1 MLRTR
6 HVFEEML
13 AQESRQTPALPEVQ
27 GVETVSLVDEPLD
40 RNDAEPIS
48 EIPQLL
54 LELEPEPVADEL
66 PGAEPTSS
74 VAPEPVHAAL
84 RPLVMGVISHK
95 GGTGKTTTAL
105 ELARSWAGD
114 QRRILL
120 VDADPVQAA
129 AHLLGLEAAAVGEIH
144 PCAQEDLYYVHWLP
158 AGWPHPARLPEAFLR
173 GWDLVVIDTPSLQ
186 NPLAIQL
193 LPLCDALLMT
203 LLMEP
208 ACMRV
213 LEQGAI
219 LLERRLDPR
228 RQRLLGVLVTRYQ
241 PELALQTSL
250 YASLQR
256 EYVGILL
263 PEVIPE
269 DPCAWLELL
278 DPEAAPSDHST
289 FRQAYSQLATR
300 LYSQLQPLKERA
312 GGQT

>member
-40 RNDAEPIS
+40 GNQAAPIS
-48 EIPQLL
+48 ETPQLL
-54 LELEPEPVADEL
+54 LELEPEPVADG
-66 PGAEPTSS
+66 PPVAEPTSS
-74 VAPEPVHAAL
+74 AAPDPEPAHAAL
-84 RPLVMGVISHK
+84 RPLVVGVISHK

-105 ELARSWAGD
+105 ELARSWAGG
-114 QRRILL
+114 QLRILL

-129 AHLLGLEAAAVGEIH
+129 AHLLGLETAAVGEIH
-144 PCAQEDLYYVHWLP
+144 PCVQEDLYYVHWLP

-213 LEQGAI
+213 LE
-219 LLERRLDPR
+219 
-228 RQRLLGVLVTRYQ
+228 
-241 PELALQTSL
+241 
-250 YASLQR
+250 
-256 EYVGILL
+256 
-263 PEVIPE
+263 
-269 DPCAWLELL
+269 
-278 DPEAAPSDHST
+278 
-289 FRQAYSQLATR
+289 
-300 LYSQLQPLKERA
+300 
-312 GGQT
+312 